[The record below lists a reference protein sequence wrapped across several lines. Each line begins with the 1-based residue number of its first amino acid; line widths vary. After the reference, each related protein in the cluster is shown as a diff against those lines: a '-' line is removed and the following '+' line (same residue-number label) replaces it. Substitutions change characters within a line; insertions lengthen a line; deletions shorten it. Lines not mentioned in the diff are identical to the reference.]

1 MWLPTDHPVNIT
13 YNNLKRSHLPE
24 FGYLRVLNSD
34 NEAILFIKEGMIVGS
49 WCMDVLSLDEF
60 YENKAM
66 KMIKIS
72 ADSNLELY
80 DMNIGMFD
88 TLLELNEECKL
99 SLPIEID
106 LLLNEIAVSD
116 IKSRED
122 ILAKY
127 RIKEPSDNDLEGLL
141 NDYKSKV

>member
-1 MWLPTDHPVNIT
+1 MWLPTDHPVKIT

-34 NEAILFIKEGMIVGS
+34 NEAILFIKEDMIVGS
-49 WCMDVLSLDEF
+49 WCMDVLSLNEC
-60 YENKAM
+60 YEDKAM
-66 KMIKIS
+66 KQIKIS
-72 ADSNLELY
+72 QDSNLEVY
-80 DMNIGMFD
+80 DMNNNLFS

-99 SLPIEID
+99 SLPVEID
-106 LLLNEIAVSD
+106 LLLNEIAISD

-127 RIKEPSDNDLEGLL
+127 RIKDPSDQDLEGLL
-141 NDYKSKV
+141 NDYKSEV

>member
-1 MWLPTDHPVNIT
+1 M
-13 YNNLKRSHLPE
+13 PE
-24 FGYLRVLNSD
+24 FGYLRILNKD
-34 NEAILFIKEGMIVGS
+34 NEAILFITEGMIVGS
-49 WCMDVLSLDEF
+49 WCMDVLSLEEF

-72 ADSNLELY
+72 SDSNLELY
-80 DMNIGMFD
+80 DMTSKMFN
-88 TLLELNEECKL
+88 TLMELNEECKL

-106 LLLNEIAVSD
+106 LLLNEIALFD

-127 RIKEPSDNDLEGLL
+127 RIKEPSDQDLEGLL